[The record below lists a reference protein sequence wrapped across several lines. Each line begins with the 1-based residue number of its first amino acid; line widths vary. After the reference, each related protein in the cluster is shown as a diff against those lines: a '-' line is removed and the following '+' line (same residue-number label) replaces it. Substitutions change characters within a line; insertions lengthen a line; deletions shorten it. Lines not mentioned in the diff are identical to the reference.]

1 MKEVNF
7 IARKNPNDL
16 DNSLSNFSRRRAKAI
31 LTSEDLSKIPFMH
44 FESPTDRKFFQKI
57 SSQILTN
64 NSKLSHCDFVYTH
77 TKRYAIKEH
86 RDALK
91 NGLNVCTLVDM
102 DHDVGGEMI
111 GNTKKIHTTK
121 YACTLYTMQFIKN
134 EKELDKKHLKKI
146 IKKICSEKND
156 AKINSIIDNALTIT
170 EQSLV
175 GGDKK
180 AREILKQYELEEPL
194 NDHALCEAI
203 VENEWKG
210 TDRQEAMKKTGLQK
224 MFERY
229 LQKQALND
237 RNGLIKHLL
246 KRMLNDLFPNAT

>member
-180 AREILKQYELEEPL
+180 AKEILKQHELENPL
-194 NDHALCEAI
+194 NDHALCDAI
-203 VENEWKG
+203 FENEWRGDKW
-210 TDRQEAMKKTGLQK
+210 QEELTERGLLRRFEHKLRMQAMKDQ
-224 MFERY
+224 
-229 LQKQALND
+229 
-237 RNGLIKHLL
+237 NGLIKQLL
-246 KRMLNDLFPNAT
+246 NRMLNDLFPITG